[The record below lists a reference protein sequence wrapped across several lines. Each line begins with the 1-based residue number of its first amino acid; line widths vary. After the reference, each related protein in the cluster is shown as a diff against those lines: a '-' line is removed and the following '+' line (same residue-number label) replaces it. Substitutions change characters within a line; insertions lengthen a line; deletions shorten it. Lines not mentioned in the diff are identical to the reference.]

1 MSLIVQK
8 YGGTSV
14 ATPERIR
21 HVAEHA
27 LVTQAKCNQVVVVT
41 SAMSGETDRLLGL
54 AHAVAK
60 DPSARETDVIV
71 STGEQVSV
79 GLISAAIQDMGG
91 KAVSLLG
98 FQIPI
103 LTDGVFMKGRMT
115 AVSNDAIR
123 GALDTG
129 KIVVLPGFQGITPQG
144 EITTLGR
151 GGSDTSAVAIAAA
164 LKADVCEIYTD
175 VDGVY
180 TADPRMVPTAQKIHR
195 ISYEELM
202 EMASAGAKVM
212 QMRSVEL
219 AAKYNVPLHIRS
231 SFHNVE
237 GTWVQDELPEM
248 ESVLVSSIT
257 STLHES
263 RLAVRDIPDRPG
275 LVAQLFEPMAKSNI
289 NVDMIVQNVNAEGMS
304 SVAFTVGKEDLKKA
318 MQLTEAGAKAIGA
331 GRVEVAGDVSK
342 VSAVGLGM
350 RSHAGVAVRMFKTLA
365 EMNINIQSITTSE
378 IKISVIIDMARATDA
393 VRALHTAFGL
403 DRGTL

>member
-1 MSLIVQK
+1 MTIIVQK
-8 YGGTSV
+8 FGGTSV

-27 LVTQAKCNQVVVVT
+27 LITQAKGHQVVIVT

-60 DPSARETDVIV
+60 DPTTRETDVVV

-79 GLISAAIQDMGG
+79 GLIAAAIHDMGG
-91 KAVSLLG
+91 KAISLLG

-103 LTDGVFMKGRMT
+103 LTDGVFMKSRMT
-115 AVSNDAIR
+115 AVSTDAITA
-123 GALDTG
+123 ALNKG
-129 KIVVLPGFQGITPQG
+129 NIVVLPGFQGITPQG

-164 LKADVCEIYTD
+164 LKADCEIYTD

-180 TADPRMVPTAQKIHR
+180 SADPRMVPNAQKIHR

-237 GTWVQDELPEM
+237 GTWVTDETPEM
-248 ESVLVSSIT
+248 ESVMVSSIT
-257 STLHES
+257 STMHES
-263 RLAVRDIPDRPG
+263 RIAVRDIPDRCG
-275 LVAQLFEPMAKSNI
+275 LVAQLFEPMANSNI
-289 NVDMIVQNVNAEGMS
+289 NVDMIVQTVNTEGLS

-318 MQLTEAGAKAIGA
+318 MQLTENGAKEIGA

-365 EMNINIQSITTSE
+365 ALNINIQSITTSE
-378 IKISVIIDMARATDA
+378 IKISVIIEMARAAEA
-393 VRALHTAFGL
+393 VKALHTAFGL
-403 DRGTL
+403 DKPQT

>member
-1 MSLIVQK
+1 MLIVQK
-8 YGGTSV
+8 FGGTSV

-27 LVTQAKCNQVVVVT
+27 LVTQAQGNKVVIVT

-54 AHAVAK
+54 THAVAK
-60 DPSARETDVIV
+60 DPSTRESDVVV
-71 STGEQVSV
+71 STGEQVCV
-79 GLISAAIQDMGG
+79 GLIAAAIQDMGG

-115 AVSNDAIR
+115 AISDDGIR
-123 GALDTG
+123 GALDNG
-129 KIVVLPGFQGITPQG
+129 NIVVLPGFQGITKQG

-164 LKADVCEIYTD
+164 LKADCCEIYTD

-180 TADPRMVPTAQKIHR
+180 TADPRIVPDAQKIHK
-195 ISYEELM
+195 IAYEELM

-237 GTWVQDELPEM
+237 GTWVTDENPEM
-248 ESVLVSSIT
+248 ESIMVSSIT
-257 STLHES
+257 STMHES
-263 RLAVRDIPDRPG
+263 RIAVRDIPDRCG
-275 LVAQLFEPMAKSNI
+275 LVAQLFEPMAKANI
-289 NVDMIVQNVNAEGMS
+289 NVDMIVQTLNAEGLS
-304 SVAFTVGKEDLKKA
+304 SLAFTVGKEDLKKA
-318 MQLTEAGAKAIGA
+318 MQLTEAGAHKIGA

-365 EMNINIQSITTSE
+365 ELNINIQSITTSE
-378 IKISVIIDMARATDA
+378 IKISVIIDMARATEA
-393 VRALHTAFGL
+393 VRALHSAFGL
-403 DRGTL
+403 DRLSS

>member
-1 MSLIVQK
+1 
-8 YGGTSV
+8 
-14 ATPERIR
+14 
-21 HVAEHA
+21 
-27 LVTQAKCNQVVVVT
+27 
-41 SAMSGETDRLLGL
+41 
-54 AHAVAK
+54 
-60 DPSARETDVIV
+60 
-71 STGEQVSV
+71 V
-79 GLISAAIQDMGG
+79 GLIAAAIQDMGG

-115 AVSNDAIR
+115 TVSTDAIQA
-123 GALDTG
+123 ALDAG
-129 KIVVLPGFQGITPQG
+129 NIVILPGFQGITPQG

-164 LKADVCEIYTD
+164 LKADCEIYTD

-180 TADPRMVPTAQKIHR
+180 SADPRIVPDAQKIHR

-237 GTWVQDELPEM
+237 GTWVTDETPEM

-257 STLHES
+257 STMHES
-263 RLAVRDIPDRPG
+263 RIAVRDIPDRCG
-275 LVAQLFEPMAKSNI
+275 LVAQLFEPMAKANI
-289 NVDMIVQNVNAEGMS
+289 NVDMIVQTVNTEGLS
-304 SVAFTVGKEDLKKA
+304 SVAFTVGKEDLKRA
-318 MQLTEAGAKAIGA
+318 MQLTESGAKAIGA

-365 EMNINIQSITTSE
+365 GLNINIQSITTSE
-378 IKISVIIDMARATDA
+378 IKISVIIDMARAAEA
-393 VRALHTAFGL
+393 VRELHTAFGL
-403 DRGTL
+403 DRVSP

>member
-1 MSLIVQK
+1 MLIVQK

-27 LVTQAKCNQVVVVT
+27 LVTQAQGNKVVIVT

-54 AHAVAK
+54 THAVAK
-60 DPSARETDVIV
+60 EPSARESDVVV
-71 STGEQVSV
+71 STGEQVSM
-79 GLISAAIQDMGG
+79 GLIAAAIQDMGG
-91 KAVSLLG
+91 KAISLLG

-115 AVSNDAIR
+115 AVSDDAIR
-123 GALDTG
+123 AALDQG
-129 KIVVLPGFQGITPQG
+129 NIVVLPGFQGITPQG

-164 LKADVCEIYTD
+164 LKADCCEIYTD

-180 TADPRMVPTAQKIHR
+180 SADPRVVPNAQKIHK

-237 GTWVQDELPEM
+237 GTWVTGENPEM
-248 ESVLVSSIT
+248 EAVMVSSIT
-257 STLHES
+257 STMHES
-263 RLAVRDIPDRPG
+263 RIAVRDIPDRCG
-275 LVAQLFEPMAKSNI
+275 LVAQLFEPMAKANI
-289 NVDMIVQNVNAEGMS
+289 NVDMIVQTVNAEGLS
-304 SVAFTVGKEDLKKA
+304 SVAFTVGKEDLRKA
-318 MQLTEAGAKAIGA
+318 MQLTEAGAKTIGA

-365 EMNINIQSITTSE
+365 ALDINIQSITTSE
-378 IKISVIIDMARATDA
+378 IKISVIIDMTRATEA
-393 VRALHTAFGL
+393 VKALHTAFGL
-403 DRGTL
+403 DRN

>member
-1 MSLIVQK
+1 MLIVQK
-8 YGGTSV
+8 FGGTSV
-14 ATPERIR
+14 ANPERIR

-27 LVTQAKCNQVVVVT
+27 LITQAQGNQVVIVT

-79 GLISAAIQDMGG
+79 GLIAAAIQDMGG

-103 LTDGVFMKGRMT
+103 LSDGVFMKARMT
-115 AVSNDAIR
+115 AISDDAIR
-123 GALDTG
+123 AALDRG
-129 KIVVLPGFQGITPQG
+129 NIVVLPGFQGITPQG

-164 LKADVCEIYTD
+164 IKADCCEIYTD

-180 TADPRMVPTAQKIHR
+180 TADPRVVPNAQKIHK

-231 SFHNVE
+231 SFHNIE
-237 GTWVQDELPEM
+237 GTWVTDENPEM
-248 ESVLVSSIT
+248 ESVMVSSIT
-257 STLHES
+257 STMHES
-263 RLAVRDIPDRPG
+263 RIAVRDIPDRCG
-275 LVAQLFEPMAKSNI
+275 VVAELFEPMAKANI
-289 NVDMIVQNVNAEGMS
+289 NVDMIVQTLNDEGLS

-318 MQLTEAGAKAIGA
+318 MQLTEAGAKMIGA

-350 RSHAGVAVRMFKTLA
+350 RSHAGVAVRMFRTLA
-365 EMNINIQSITTSE
+365 DLKINIQSITTSE
-378 IKISVIIDMARATDA
+378 IKISVIIEMSRATEA
-393 VRALHTAFGL
+393 VKALHTAFGL
-403 DRGTL
+403 DRS